1 MNLRVQSTGLPGWS
15 LSRENVSSAGGGAPT
30 SETTCA
36 KTVSSL
42 WRHQEEAVCFALDR
56 PATLLNLGL
65 GAGKTRVA
73 LTLLE
78 RWGARNVLIL
88 APKAVV
94 TTRTWQREA
103 DRMDSSIRPI
113 APSGDTKKKL
123 SIARS
128 ASSPMCWVFN
138 YEAIWRKGLK
148 EWALGQDWDAVVLD
162 ESTKIKSA
170 GGVTSRFVAQL
181 TKKAK
186 RRLALTGTPLA
197 HSPLDAYGQFRFL
210 DPEIYGT
217 SVTRFRNRYAEVVQR
232 KTRDGRSY
240 PEIVDW
246 VNMDEFARKFHSIT
260 FTVRSEDVL
269 DLPPLTVDRIT
280 FELEPKTMKV
290 YREMKK
296 HLAVMINDEPVL
308 AANGGVTLLRLQ
320 QITGGYARGIDG
332 NYIDTGDRSKLEAL
346 RDLLQAMGD
355 VPVVVW
361 TRFTRDVECIR
372 DLVEGL
378 GRTAYE
384 LSGRINSVD
393 LWKLSTAGVLIA
405 NIQAG
410 ARGVDFTH
418 GRYAIYYSIGF
429 SLDDYEQS
437 LKRLHRPGQ
446 EHPVTT
452 YQLAAKGT
460 VDEYVYRAIDER
472 RDLVKAALEGV
483 RNES

>member
-1 MNLRVQSTGLPGWS
+1 MVG
-15 LSRENVSSAGGGAPT
+15 
-30 SETTCA
+30 
-36 KTVSSL
+36 L
-42 WRHQEEAVCFALDR
+42 WRHQEEAVRFARCR

-73 LTLLE
+73 LSLLDE
-78 RWGARNVLIL
+78 WDARNVLIL

-94 TTRTWQREA
+94 TTGTWQREA
-103 DRMDSSIRPI
+103 DRVNSNIRPVPLTGTT
-113 APSGDTKKKL
+113 AHRLKVVR
-123 SIARS
+123 A
-128 ASSPMCWVFN
+128 ASSAMCWVTN
-138 YEAIWRKGLK
+138 YESIWRSGLK
-148 EWALGQDWDAVVLD
+148 EWALKQEWDAVVLD
-162 ESTKIKSA
+162 ESTKIKA
-170 GGVTSRFVAQL
+170 PGGVASRFVAAL
-181 TKKAK
+181 TSRAR

-210 DPEIYGT
+210 DPEIFGT
-217 SVTRFRNRYAEVVQR
+217 SMVRFRNRYAVVQNER
-232 KTRDGRSY
+232 TRAGRTY
-240 PEIVDW
+240 PKVTGW
-246 VNMDEFARKFHSIT
+246 QNMDEFHEKFHSIT

-269 DLPPLTVDRIT
+269 DLPPLMIERMT
-280 FELEPKTMKV
+280 FELDPATMKV

-308 AANGGVTLLRLQ
+308 AANGGVALLRLQ

-332 NYIDTGDRSKLEAL
+332 NYIDTGDQSKLVAL
-346 RDLLQAMGD
+346 SDLLEAMGE
-355 VPVVVW
+355 VPVVIW

-446 EHPVTT
+446 EHPVTA